1 MGSSPTADAASSVTH
16 QKKCQ
21 QALAYAGIALAG
33 YAFLWSGF
41 HGTDLNIPDYMLLH
55 TVMEMASIIVAML
68 GAGIVWNAY
77 AKERP
82 GNLVVIGV
90 MLFGTGL
97 LDFAHM
103 LSVPGMPDVVT
114 PADVQ
119 KSITFWLAA
128 RVLPAVGL
136 MVIAVRAWE
145 PLRSTYTRYV
155 LGGGVLV
162 YVALVVWAALFHME
176 QLPIFFV
183 PGQGLTAYK
192 VGFEYGLVALY
203 ALAAVLFYRKARD
216 PAQSRL
222 LDLFVAASFAAISE
236 LCFTLYRA
244 HGDLFNLVGH
254 LYKIACYFFIYRAV
268 FVWSVR
274 QPFDALRLALG
285 KEKALAAEHHSFVR
299 TLDLLEEAVLELD
312 GKGHVVSA
320 NTGWWQ
326 LAGVARTVEI
336 ELLSHLHPDD
346 RDAFAHHL
354 AGLTS
359 GDKNEFKGR
368 FRFQP
373 LTQAEQ
379 WIECHFV
386 GERDAQGQVCA
397 IRGVMRDIT
406 KVHLQERHISHMAL
420 HDALTSLPN
429 RVLLEDRI
437 QQAIQQ
443 ASRTGAS
450 VAVSFIDLDHF
461 KDVNDAYGHKTGDAL
476 LVTLAHLLKTSLRDG
491 DTLARWGGDE
501 FVVLLPDMP
510 DMDAVRLVAQKMI
523 ESMRQT
529 IQLEGLAINA
539 TFSMGV
545 AVYPQDEPSGDI
557 DALLAQADRAMF
569 YAKSQGRNNYQ
580 LYSEMSSKGL
590 GKKELYIQTRL
601 AKAIHE
607 KGITAWFQLL
617 VGAESFGAGNPRMVG
632 VEVLARWH
640 DAELGWIS
648 PGSFI
653 PMAESLGLISEL
665 STQVRHIAFA
675 HFRRWLQVHPDLIMS
690 INISKRQ
697 LFAADFIQN
706 LIADLALYA
715 LQPRMLI
722 LEVTES
728 VALMD
733 VAFADDRLRQIAKAG
748 FTLSIDDFGTGYAS
762 LSQLHELPIGELKI
776 DISFVR
782 RLHTDDGLRMVQGI
796 VSLAK
801 ALRLATVAEGVEDA
815 HTAQLLTEL
824 GVDVLQGYY
833 FSRPCPAD
841 AFETLSFFTGSTGA
855 TDTALGAGSASHSQH

>member
-1 MGSSPTADAASSVTH
+1 MGFSPGVDAVDGAVHARSQRARWQVG
-16 QKKCQ
+16 
-21 QALAYAGIALAG
+21 LALAG
-33 YAFLWSGF
+33 YALLWSGF
-41 HGTDLNIPDYMLLH
+41 NGLDVKIPEYMLLH
-55 TVMEMASIIVAML
+55 TVMEMAAIVVAML

-90 MLFGTGL
+90 LLFGTGL

-128 RVLPAVGL
+128 RLLPAIGL
-136 MVIAVRAWE
+136 MVMAVRAWE
-145 PLRSTYTRYV
+145 PLRSTYTRHV
-155 LGGGVLV
+155 LGIGVLV
-162 YVALVVWAALFHME
+162 YVGGVYWAALFHMD
-176 QLPIFFV
+176 QLPVFFV
-183 PGQGLTAYK
+183 LGQGLTASK
-192 VGFEYGLVALY
+192 VGLEYGLVALY
-203 ALAAVLFYRKARD
+203 TLAAVLFYRKARD
-216 PAQSRL
+216 PAQSHL
-222 LDLFVAASFAAISE
+222 LDLFVAAGIAAISE

-244 HGDLFNLVGH
+244 HGDVFNLVGH
-254 LYKIACYFFIYRAV
+254 VYKIACYFFIYRAV

-274 QPFDALRLALG
+274 QPFDALRVALG
-285 KEKALAAEHHSFVR
+285 KEQEQAAEHHSFVR
-299 TLDLLEEAVLELD
+299 TLDLLDEAVLELD

-320 NTGWWQ
+320 NTGWWR
-326 LAGVARTVEI
+326 LAGIMPGPEI

-346 RDAFAHHL
+346 RGAFAHQL
-354 AGLTS
+354 GGVTS
-359 GDKNEFKGR
+359 GDKDEFRGR
-368 FRFQP
+368 FRFHS
-373 LTQAEQ
+373 LSQAEQ

-386 GERDAQGQVCA
+386 GERNAQGGVTA

-437 QQAIQQ
+437 RQAIQQ
-443 ASRTGAS
+443 ASRTGAH

-476 LVTLAHLLKTSLRDG
+476 LLALSQSLKGCLREG

-501 FVVLLPDMP
+501 FVVLLPDLT
-510 DMDAVRLVAQKMI
+510 DTDTVRRVAQKMM

-545 AVYPQDEPSGDI
+545 AVYPSDDATGDI

-601 AKAIHE
+601 AKAIHD
-607 KGITAWFQLL
+607 KQITAYFQPL
-617 VGAESFGAGNPRMVG
+617 VGAESLGAGQPRMVG

-640 DAELGWIS
+640 DPEMGWIS

-665 STQVRHIAFA
+665 GTQVRHIAFA
-675 HFRRWLQVHPDLIMS
+675 HLRNWLQVHPGLTMS

-697 LFAADFIQN
+697 LFAADFMQT
-706 LIADLALYA
+706 LMADLALYG
-715 LQPRMLI
+715 LEPRMLI

-762 LSQLHELPIGELKI
+762 LSQLHDLPIGELKI

-782 RLHTDDGLRMVQGI
+782 RIQTEDGLRMVQGI

-801 ALRLATVAEGVEDA
+801 ALRLTTVAEGVEDA
-815 HTAQLLTEL
+815 HTAQVLTTL
-824 GVDVLQGYY
+824 GVDVLQGYH
-833 FSRPCPAD
+833 FSRPCPAEEF
-841 AFETLSFFTGSTGA
+841 AALPLFTRSAGVGGTGA
-855 TDTALGAGSASHSQH
+855 HAHRSA